1 MKIKPGMILQEED
14 GEAILFDPSS
24 LLTAWL
30 NESGI
35 IIWKRLLA
43 GDDQATIIKKF
54 VSMYDV
60 DRQEIVNDVQ
70 NIVNCFKTSGFID
83 S

>member
-14 GEAILFDPSS
+14 GEAILFDSSS

-35 IIWKRLLA
+35 IIWKSLLA

-83 S
+83 P